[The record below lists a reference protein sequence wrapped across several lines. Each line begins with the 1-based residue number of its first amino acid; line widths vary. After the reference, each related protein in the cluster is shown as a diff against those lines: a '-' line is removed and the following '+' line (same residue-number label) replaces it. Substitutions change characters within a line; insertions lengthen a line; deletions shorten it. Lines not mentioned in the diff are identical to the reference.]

1 MNRAAVLVTTFSFF
15 TSFVGWF
22 SYVFGNFVFQF
33 VQSRGWTG
41 RVDALIVL
49 CLAWVLVASSLGR
62 FIALAAVID
71 ARRPL
76 WVRYVRDALEYLSVI
91 YGFFVTFYI
100 TDLMQQLDFKSLT
113 WPEMLL
119 LLGGGILVMLA
130 VKTATDIFI
139 TGRVRL
145 E

>member
-1 MNRAAVLVTTFSFF
+1 MNRTEVSATTFSFF

-22 SYVFGNFVFQF
+22 SYVFGNFIFQF
-33 VQSRGWTG
+33 VSSRGWTG

-49 CLAWVLVASSLGR
+49 CLAWIMVASSLAR
-62 FIALAAVID
+62 FVALAAVID

-100 TDLMQQLDFKSLT
+100 TDLMQLLDFKSLT

-119 LLGGGILVMLA
+119 LLGGGILLMLS
-130 VKTATDIFI
+130 VKTATAIFI
-139 TGRVRL
+139 TGRARL

>member
-1 MNRAAVLVTTFSFF
+1 MNRTEVSATTFAFF

-22 SYVFGNFVFQF
+22 SYIFGNFVFQF
-33 VQSRGWTG
+33 VASRGWTG
-41 RVDALIVL
+41 RVDALVVL
-49 CLAWVLVASSLGR
+49 CLAWILIASSLGR
-62 FIALAAVID
+62 FVSLAAIID
-71 ARRPL
+71 AHRPL
-76 WVRYVRDALEYLSVI
+76 WVRYVRDGLEYLSVI

-119 LLGGGILVMLA
+119 LLGVGILIMLG
-130 VKTATDIFI
+130 VKTATAIFI
-139 TGRVRL
+139 TGRARL